1 MAEQSTPSS
10 DLDIHLA
17 SLRRFEGS
25 GASGPDDA
33 IRFGLDDAIT
43 HGLRKAADF
52 ESARRAADAGGEAPA
67 ASDFSVK
74 TEVEG
79 PYWMGHSWGKVATI
93 TITLTG
99 AGQGSAKRTLHFPT
113 LLDEKA
119 VDYAKQNGRGLR
131 IGNFRGT
138 YWGRSD
144 AQGRFRQPLVTYS
157 WAPGLHKVAPQP
169 GGSGRHRVLLVGEFA
184 RQWRLTIDGP
194 TREDKKRLARSGHVL
209 GKGDRVLRVR
219 ARRYKPLPPEG
230 RVFPLEHLDCLA
242 LAEYLRGDRLFVG
255 PTPDA
260 RELELLVNW
269 LQAVDPVQRNGHA
282 PSAEKVA
289 EAKPTMHP
297 DHWRATGIGDILAAS
312 VATAVAGISLRDV
325 AASDVEW
332 LASRVRTAAQG
343 AIDAVAVGRKQFSG
357 SVIAEHPIGTLA
369 RLEASRQRT
378 FVGFGGLE
386 SYQGR
391 LDLRALQPG
400 WREQL
405 CPLQTQES
413 ADIGLVRHAALADLS
428 DGAPDDETLRIY
440 RDLSAAASLIP
451 FIGHDDPTRA
461 ALGSKMLKQAVVLKN
476 REAPLVRTGMERVVA
491 DAAGVT
497 RARAGGEVGDVD
509 VEAGFVQ
516 IGNADIPIGFE
527 MSAAGHPQNAWLPV
541 EGRRYAREGAVLA
554 HAPDVVL
561 EEDGRPVL
569 AYGLNATVAFL
580 AWEGFN
586 YEDGI
591 VVSESFAAR
600 MSSEHVVRLSTS
612 SRFGMEEPDEMFE
625 EGADGAPKWRGEVSA
640 GTVLLRELG
649 PGSREFRM
657 PESGYL
663 IPVDRDDGYF
673 YSARSSSSAFAEV
686 EFDATD
692 AAGLLEDVSVSYRVE
707 RPLQIGD
714 KLTTRHG
721 GKGVV
726 TRIVPDEEMPRIQ
739 LPPRSDGTDGGSRVV
754 EVLLNPLGVIKRLN
768 MGTAMELAQ
777 GLDQVL
783 SADDWESASPTVAPR
798 ALGREGRLT
807 LADRLADRG
816 AAGGKLPLKDV
827 SGSLVG
833 PEDGRVMVGPLYLVK
848 LNHLA
853 KAKGGARG
861 DAGASPMT
869 FQPVKSAA
877 WVGDRRRSA
886 PQRIGEMELW
896 SLEAIGSAKA
906 IDDLFS
912 TRGIGDLGVRNAMSA
927 APDDE
932 RLLPGGLRAA
942 LNFLAVAGVAFTSDS
957 DGVVTPSPRNIS
969 LSPIVGTRDELV
981 RALWR
986 GGDLGSG
993 LGDVVAEY
1001 AVQARSEVAKA
1012 GYDALAR
1019 KVFELATREPER
1031 DAADPAARERLRF
1044 EIILP
1049 EAVDHPWN
1057 AKKPKMRLK
1066 DQEEWRVLPP
1076 LKRLAI
1082 VPPALVSGIH
1092 DIERDPMI
1100 RRYLAIL
1107 EWVLIYDDL
1116 KDRSTRARAKA
1127 SVAAKTRKAQGTA
1140 VAKKSS
1146 QVDPESEA
1154 LRRIAKNVRG
1164 LLGRLGDAD
1173 ENPHSIAGRLSDKLG
1188 LLRRNGL
1195 GATATNSGR
1204 AVLVGDPTLD
1214 PEHVRLPAWMAEDLG
1229 VDHGLGYVDVVV
1241 VNRQPTLHPY
1251 NFQALRAVG
1260 WEDRDAREVDAN
1272 AVALHPILLKSIAG
1286 DFDGDTVAVHRPA
1299 TERTRQE
1306 MWELRRP
1313 AAALRSGASGELL
1326 AKLDQDIELGFGLA
1340 RAQSGGS
1347 VSDRARDAADE
1358 VVGSDPLE
1366 YEIQREEALDAV
1378 VSLQTEALRA
1388 AGTWGPSVIA
1398 LDPAAN
1404 PGIAADL
1411 NELHT
1416 YAGDLHPGFATG
1428 AAGELGSDGVRQW
1441 LVSWAKQTD
1450 DDEQPPTVR
1459 GNYLDGLESEDYFAA
1474 AQPAIEGIAKKKL
1487 VTPFAGALTRSLV
1500 RNGYE
1505 LTITTEDCGGH
1516 AGLDESSI
1524 FDCRETTGVCAEAY
1538 GANRETGLRVK
1549 VGDAVGIR
1557 AALFIGEKGTQR
1569 ALKSIH
1575 DRSGRDEGRDR
1586 LRELAGILL
1595 RDGVGY
1601 ADGFGRGGIG
1611 TFRVPARFA
1620 ELAAD
1625 GDHEKLIRHKD
1636 LEGRVREVFPDL
1648 ASNRDVVKRMCG
1660 VLVARCEEIL
1670 PDLDPTHAAVL
1681 VRQRMICH
1689 ERYGKLLLPEGAPFV
1704 AVPHT
1709 TPVLPTAV
1717 WTGNLAHL
1725 VLTLGVTAAFDEEKK
1740 RLVAADPA
1748 VLSAG
1753 GERREPSASLA
1764 ATPLLSTTI
1773 RNARRGGDD
1782 A

>member
-1 MAEQSTPSS
+1 MAEQSTSPS

-33 IRFGLDDAIT
+33 VRFGLNEAIT
-43 HGLRKAADF
+43 HGLRKAAAY
-52 ESARRAADAGGEAPA
+52 ESARRTEDTGGETPA
-67 ASDFSVK
+67 ASDFSVE

-93 TITLTG
+93 TLTG
-99 AGQGSAKRTLHFPT
+99 AGEDSAERTLHFPT
-113 LLDEKA
+113 LLDDKA
-119 VDYAKQNGRGLR
+119 VEYARQNGRGLR

-138 YWGRSD
+138 YWGRGD

-157 WAPGLHKVAPQP
+157 WAPGVHKVAPQP

-184 RQWRLTIDGP
+184 RQWRLTIDRP
-194 TREDKKRLARSGHVL
+194 TREDRNRLAEIEHVL
-209 GKGDRVLRVR
+209 DRGDRVLRVR
-219 ARRYKPLPPEG
+219 ARRYKPLPPESF
-230 RVFPLEHLDCLA
+230 VLPLKELDYAA
-242 LAEYLRGDRLFVG
+242 LAEYLRGDRLFVV
-255 PTPDA
+255 PLPDE
-260 RELELLVNW
+260 RELKVLVDW
-269 LQAVDPVQRNGHA
+269 LEAVDPIQPKGLT
-282 PSAEKVA
+282 PSAAQMA
-289 EAKPTMHP
+289 EAKRTMHP
-297 DHWRATGIGDILAAS
+297 EHWRATGIGDLLAAS
-312 VATAVAGISLRDV
+312 IATAVAGIPLRDV
-325 AASDVEW
+325 AAGDVEW

-343 AIDAVAVGRKQFSG
+343 AIDAVSLGRADYSG
-357 SVIAEHPIGTLA
+357 SVVSEHPGGTLA
-369 RLEASRQRT
+369 RLEAARQRT

-391 LDLRALQPG
+391 LDLRTLPQG
-400 WREQL
+400 WRGRL
-405 CPLQTQES
+405 CALQTQES
-413 ADIGLVRHAALADLS
+413 ADVGLVRHTALADLS
-428 DGAPDDETLRIY
+428 DGAPDDEILSTY

-497 RARAGGEVGDVD
+497 RAPAGGEVGEAD

-516 IGNADIPIGFE
+516 FGTANIPIGFQA
-527 MSAAGHPQNAWLPV
+527 SGPGHPQDAWLPV
-541 EGRRYAREGAVLA
+541 AGRRYAREGAVLA

-561 EEDGRPVL
+561 EEGDRPVL

-591 VVSESFAAR
+591 VVSESFAER
-600 MSSEHVVRLSTS
+600 MSSEHLVRLSTS

-625 EGADGAPKWRGEVSA
+625 EGADGAPKWCGEVPA
-640 GTVLLRELG
+640 GTVLLRDLG
-649 PGSREFRM
+649 AGSREFRM
-657 PESGYL
+657 PETGYL
-663 IPVDRDDGYF
+663 IPVDRDDGYS

-692 AAGLLEDVSVSYRVE
+692 SAGVMEDVSVSYRVE

-739 LPPRSDGTDGGSRVV
+739 LPPRSDGTGGGERVV

-768 MGTAMELAQ
+768 MGTVMELAQ
-777 GLDQVL
+777 GLDL
-783 SADDWESASPTVAPR
+783 ALAADDWESASPKVAPR
-798 ALGREGRLT
+798 ALGREGRLA
-807 LADRLADRG
+807 LSNRLADRE
-816 AAGGKLPLKDV
+816 AAGGKLPLKGV
-827 SGSLVG
+827 SGSLVD
-833 PEDGRVMVGPLYLVK
+833 PKDGRVMVGPLYLVK

-861 DAGASPMT
+861 DAAASPMT

-896 SLEAIGSAKA
+896 SLEAIGAARA
-906 IDDLFS
+906 IDDLFA
-912 TRGIGDLGVRNAMSA
+912 TRGIGDMGVRNATSGV
-927 APDDE
+927 PDDE

-942 LNFLAVAGVAFTSDS
+942 LNFLAVAGVDFTSDS
-957 DGVVTPSPRNIS
+957 DDVLTPSPRDIS

-993 LGDVVAEY
+993 LEDAVAEL
-1001 AVQARSEVAKA
+1001 AVKARSEVAKS

-1019 KVFELATREPER
+1019 KVFELATREPGR

-1044 EIILP
+1044 EIVLP

-1057 AKKPKMRLK
+1057 VKKPKSRPGEG
-1066 DQEEWRVLPP
+1066 EEWRVLPP

-1082 VPPALVSGIH
+1082 LPPALVSGTL

-1116 KDRSTRARAKA
+1116 KDPS
-1127 SVAAKTRKAQGTA
+1127 
-1140 VAKKSS
+1140 KKSS
-1146 QVDPESEA
+1146 QLDLEAEA

-1173 ENPHSIAGRLSDKLG
+1173 ENPHSIAGRLSGKLG

-1214 PEHVRLPAWMAEDLG
+1214 PEQVRLPAWMAEDLG

-1241 VNRQPTLHPY
+1241 LNRQPTLHPY
-1251 NFQALRAVG
+1251 NFQALRAIG

-1299 TERTRQE
+1299 TERARQE

-1326 AKLDQDIELGFGLA
+1326 AKLDQDVDLGFGLA

-1347 VSDRARDAADE
+1347 VSDEARDAADKL
-1358 VVGSDPLE
+1358 VGRMPLE
-1366 YEIQREEALDAV
+1366 YEIQREEALEAV
-1378 VSLQTEALRA
+1378 VRLQTEALKA
-1388 AGTWGPSVIA
+1388 AAMWGPSVIA

-1404 PGIAADL
+1404 PGIASDL
-1411 NELHT
+1411 NEVHT
-1416 YAGDLHPGFATG
+1416 YAPDLHPGFATG
-1428 AAGELGSDGVRQW
+1428 AAGKLGSDGVRQW
-1441 LVSWAKQTD
+1441 LVSWAKTTD
-1450 DDEQPPTVR
+1450 DKRPPEVR

-1505 LTITTEDCGGH
+1505 ITITTDDCGGH
-1516 AGLDESSI
+1516 PGPEKPSILD
-1524 FDCRETTGVCAEAY
+1524 CLETAGVCAEAY
-1538 GANRETGLRVK
+1538 GPNRETGLRVE

-1595 RDGVGY
+1595 RDGVGD

-1620 ELAAD
+1620 AEFFAESVAD
-1625 GDHEKLIRHKD
+1625 GDDESATDGADEKLIRHKD
-1636 LEGRVREVFPDL
+1636 LEGRVRKAFPDL
-1648 ASNRDVVKRMCG
+1648 ASNRDVVKRMCE

-1670 PDLDPTHAAVL
+1670 TDLDPTHAAVL
-1681 VRQRMICH
+1681 IRQRMLRH
-1689 ERYGKLLLPEGAPFV
+1689 ERYAKLVLPAGARF
-1704 AVPHT
+1704 AAARDT
-1709 TPVLPTAV
+1709 TPALPTAV
-1717 WTGNLAHL
+1717 WTGDLAHL
-1725 VLTLGVTAAFDEEKK
+1725 VLTLGVTAMYDQEKK
-1740 RLVAADPA
+1740 RLIPADAAA
-1748 VLSAG
+1748 LSEDQ
-1753 GERREPSASLA
+1753 ERRESPASLA

-1773 RNARRGGDD
+1773 RNARRGGDY

>member
-1 MAEQSTPSS
+1 MAEQSTPPS

-25 GASGPDDA
+25 GASGADDA
-33 IRFGLDDAIT
+33 IRFGLNEAIAR
-43 HGLRKAADF
+43 GLRKAADF
-52 ESARRAADAGGEAPA
+52 ESARRAEGAGGGGRPA
-67 ASDFSVK
+67 EDFSVT

-93 TITLTG
+93 TLTG
-99 AGQGSAKRTLHFPT
+99 AGQESAERTLHFPT

-119 VDYAKQNGRGLR
+119 VEYARQNGRGLR
-131 IGNFRGT
+131 IGSFRGT
-138 YWGRSD
+138 YWGRGD
-144 AQGRFRQPLVTYS
+144 AQGHFRQPLVTYS
-157 WAPGLHKVAPQP
+157 WAPGVHKLAPQP

-184 RQWRLTIDGP
+184 RQWGLTIDRP
-194 TREDKKRLARSGHVL
+194 TREDRKHLADGGHVL
-209 GKGDRVLRVR
+209 DKGDRVLRVR
-219 ARRYKPLPPEG
+219 ARRYKPLPPESL
-230 RVFPLEHLDCLA
+230 VLPLKGLDYA
-242 LAEYLRGDRLFVG
+242 AVAEYLRGDRLFVG
-255 PTPDA
+255 ALPDD
-260 RELELLVNW
+260 RELKVLVDW
-269 LQAVDPVQRNGHA
+269 LEAVDPIQPTGVT
-282 PSAEKVA
+282 PSAAHTA

-297 DHWRATGIGDILAAS
+297 DHWSATGIGDLLAAS
-312 VATAVAGISLRDV
+312 VATAVAGIPLRDV

-332 LASRVRTAAQG
+332 LASRVRAAAQG
-343 AIDAVAVGRKQFSG
+343 AIDAVAIGRADHSG
-357 SVIAEHPIGTLA
+357 SVIAEHPGGTLA
-369 RLEASRQRT
+369 RLEAARQRT

-391 LDLRALQPG
+391 LDLRTLPPE
-400 WREQL
+400 WRGRL
-405 CPLQTQES
+405 CALQTQES
-413 ADIGLVRHAALADLS
+413 SDIGLVRYAALADLS
-428 DGAPDDETLRIY
+428 DGAPDDETLRTY

-497 RARAGGEVGDVD
+497 RAPAGGEVGDAD
-509 VEAGFVQ
+509 AEAGFVQ
-516 IGNADIPIGFE
+516 IGNADIPIGFQA
-527 MSAAGHPQNAWLPV
+527 SGPGHPQDAWLPV
-541 EGRRYAREGAVLA
+541 AGRRYAREGAVLA

-561 EEDGRPVL
+561 EEGDRPVL
-569 AYGLNATVAFL
+569 ACGLNATVAFL

-591 VVSESFAAR
+591 VVSESFAQR
-600 MSSEHVVRLSTS
+600 MSSEHLVRLSTS

-625 EGADGAPKWRGEVSA
+625 EGVDGAPKWRGEVPA
-640 GTVLLRELG
+640 GTVLLRDLG
-649 PGSREFRM
+649 GGAREFRM
-657 PESGYL
+657 PETGYL
-663 IPVDRDDGYF
+663 IPVDRGDGYS

-692 AAGLLEDVSVSYRVE
+692 SAGFLEDVSVSYRVE

-739 LPPRSDGTDGGSRVV
+739 LPPRSDGTGRGERVV

-768 MGTAMELAQ
+768 MGTVMELAQ
-777 GLDQVL
+777 GLDQAL
-783 SADDWESASPTVAPR
+783 AADDWDSASPTVAPR
-798 ALGREGRLT
+798 ALGREGRLA
-807 LADRLADRG
+807 LADRLAERR

-827 SGSLVG
+827 TGSLVG
-833 PEDGRVMVGPLYLVK
+833 PEGGRVMVGPLYLVK

-861 DAGASPMT
+861 DAAASPMT

-896 SLEAIGSAKA
+896 SLEAIGASRA
-906 IDDLFS
+906 IDDLFA
-912 TRGIGDLGVRNAMSA
+912 TRGIGDMSVRNATSA

-942 LNFLAVAGVAFTSDS
+942 LNFLAVAGVDFTSDS
-957 DGVVTPSPRNIS
+957 EGVVTPSPRDIS

-993 LGDVVAEY
+993 LEDAVAEF
-1001 AVQARSEVAKA
+1001 AVQARSEAAKA

-1019 KVFELATREPER
+1019 KVFELATREPAR
-1031 DAADPAARERLRF
+1031 DTADPAARERLRF
-1044 EIILP
+1044 EIVLP

-1057 AKKPKMRLK
+1057 VKKPKGRPGEG
-1066 DQEEWRVLPP
+1066 EEWRVLPP

-1082 VPPALVSGIH
+1082 LPPALVNGTL

-1107 EWVLIYDDL
+1107 EWVLIYDNLKQRSKRSSRPDL
-1116 KDRSTRARAKA
+1116 E
-1127 SVAAKTRKAQGTA
+1127 G
-1140 VAKKSS
+1140 
-1146 QVDPESEA
+1146 EA

-1173 ENPHSIAGRLSDKLG
+1173 ENPHSIAGRLSGKLG

-1214 PEHVRLPAWMAEDLG
+1214 PEQVRLPAWMAEDLG

-1299 TERTRQE
+1299 TERARQE

-1313 AAALRSGASGELL
+1313 SAALRSGASGELL
-1326 AKLDQDIELGFGLA
+1326 AKLDQDVELGFGLA
-1340 RAQSGGS
+1340 RAKSGGS
-1347 VSDRARDAADE
+1347 VSEQAKRAADKL
-1358 VVGSDPLE
+1358 VGSIPLE
-1366 YEIQREEALDAV
+1366 YEIQREEALEAV
-1378 VSLQTEALRA
+1378 ARLQTEALKA

-1404 PGIAADL
+1404 PGIASDL

-1416 YAGDLHPGFATG
+1416 YARDLHPGFATG
-1428 AAGELGSDGVRQW
+1428 AAGRLGSDGVRQW
-1441 LVSWAKQTD
+1441 LVSWAKTTD
-1450 DDEQPPTVR
+1450 DDEQPPVVR
-1459 GNYLDGLESEDYFAA
+1459 GNYLDGLESEDYFTA

-1505 LTITTEDCGGH
+1505 ITITTDDCGGH
-1516 AGLDESSI
+1516 PGRETPSI
-1524 FDCRETTGVCAEAY
+1524 LDCRETAGVCAEAY
-1538 GANRETGLRVK
+1538 GPNRETGLRVE

-1611 TFRVPARFA
+1611 TFRVPAPF
-1620 ELAAD
+1620 AAD
-1625 GDHEKLIRHKD
+1625 FFGESAAQGDDESAAEGADGKLIRHKD
-1636 LEGRVREVFPDL
+1636 LEGRVRKAFPDL
-1648 ASNRDVVKRMCG
+1648 ASDRDVVKRMCE

-1681 VRQRMICH
+1681 IRQRMLRH
-1689 ERYGKLLLPEGAPFV
+1689 ERYGKLLLPEGAPF
-1704 AVPHT
+1704 AAPPDT
-1709 TPVLPTAV
+1709 TPALPTAV

-1725 VLTLGVTAAFDEEKK
+1725 VLTLGVTATYDEKRK
-1740 RLVAADPA
+1740 RLVPADPA
-1748 VLSAG
+1748 VLSEDQ
-1753 GERREPSASLA
+1753 ERRESSASLA
-1764 ATPLLSTTI
+1764 ASPLLSTTI